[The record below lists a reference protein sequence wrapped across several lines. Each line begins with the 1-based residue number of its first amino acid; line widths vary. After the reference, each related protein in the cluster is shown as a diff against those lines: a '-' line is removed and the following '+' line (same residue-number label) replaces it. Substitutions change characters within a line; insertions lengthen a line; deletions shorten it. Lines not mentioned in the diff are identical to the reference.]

1 MTYRPLR
8 AFSGLVFALLSMAPG
23 TGSADPARDISSGGI
38 VLLFGDSILD
48 CHEGDKRIEVV
59 MEQLLEQRTAGAR
72 WTVINEAHGGEYI
85 GPKEGLPTGVSEPLF
100 TTETTGKY
108 FEIVKRHPKVDVV
121 FVNYAA
127 NDSKVYSP
135 ATFRNR
141 LEALGKLLEK
151 DFPGAILIFSTSMY
165 CDPKHAAPYH
175 IDHFKV
181 PGFKE
186 GSLRNEYLEPYN
198 QQIREFT
205 MAHGYRLADIFRR
218 IAEETGRGNWDL
230 RIRAGE
236 GDPREDPN
244 HAGDMAW
251 FDNIHPNFKGTEII
265 AGLYVES
272 LTGLH

>member
-1 MTYRPLR
+1 MTFRPLQ
-8 AFSGLVFALLSMAPG
+8 AFAWLIFAILSVAPG
-23 TGSADPARDISSGGI
+23 TGSSDPAGDILRGGI

-59 MEQLLEQRTAGAR
+59 MKQLLVQRTASTR
-72 WTVINEAHGGEYI
+72 WTIINEAHGGEYI
-85 GPKEGLPTGVSEPLF
+85 GPKEGSPTGVSEPLF
-100 TTETTGKY
+100 TTETTGRY
-108 FEIVKRHPKVDVV
+108 FEIAKRHPKVDVI
-121 FVNYAA
+121 FANYAA

-141 LEALGKLLEK
+141 LEALGRLLEK
-151 DFPGAILIFSTSMY
+151 DFPGAIFIFSTSMY

-181 PGFKE
+181 PGFKQ

-205 MAHGYRLADIFRR
+205 RAHGYGLADIFRR
-218 IAEETGRGNWDL
+218 IAVETERGNWDM

-251 FDNIHPNFKGTEII
+251 FDNIHPNYKGTETI
-265 AGLYVES
+265 ARLYVET
-272 LTGLH
+272 LMELH